1 MESKYPGADLMDPEK
16 ASRPFERIIT
26 SSNPLYTFVDAV
38 NDDKRKGQGLR
49 FQRIPWSGIALNIY
63 QYIR

>member
-1 MESKYPGADLMDPEK
+1 MDPEK